1 MNNEFFVP
9 AGKKDVT
16 VYLHPGKMEIQY
28 TRSNASAAMEL
39 MSRIRQE
46 FARKAGVKMPETLDM
61 HVCLVFDEAGSSYC
75 KAWFENKEMLA
86 ILCDEASKLAS
97 SVTVVVVG
105 TGITGRELSSSND
118 AYVFRMKPWEAA
130 DLSQLLR
137 PQKDN
142 LCLAEHETIDTV
154 ANAIFA
160 HPQLG
165 ALATNGRAASF
176 LVKAVALL
184 SASYSRLSWDLQLN
198 EWTSAL
204 VTQVVGGYVSL
215 NGIQRLKSNQR
226 RRVAASVFRAVKMM
240 KQGDASLPTFS
251 ELAEDEIPVA
261 ESLLQYNLER
271 GVEEKVQIVSD
282 ATFAFTLT
290 PAIVV
295 VLYTMAGIYTALMP
309 GWKFEEELAALY
321 AVRQSMVQCM
331 ERFVAGLNDGFN
343 RQDCLDELDKSLKR
357 VRLVRLQEKLQ
368 SKSKNVI
375 VPMVDGETIMMN
387 RDMASFA
394 DVIAPNTL
402 IQAKHTKSPNT
413 TLDVNLYEELNKCGL
428 VKDHDSN
435 TRLIRGL
442 IALWQNTIDLN
453 VIGPKPTLSSQS
465 NQVERNPQYSKA
477 FPENVLSLV
486 PSKDPIQYAV
496 IEGETGTTMTLDNDG
511 TRIPLPELNGA
522 TITFILSTNA
532 KQLRLDLGPSIPKVT
547 ITEAHL
553 DDEMEINV
561 DKLENDEEAVWTAFV
576 RERLRDGVNLKFL
589 FTT

>member
-1 MNNEFFVP
+1 L
-9 AGKKDVT
+9 G
-16 VYLHPGKMEIQY
+16 
-28 TRSNASAAMEL
+28 
-39 MSRIRQE
+39 
-46 FARKAGVKMPETLDM
+46 
-61 HVCLVFDEAGSSYC
+61 
-75 KAWFENKEMLA
+75 
-86 ILCDEASKLAS
+86 
-97 SVTVVVVG
+97 
-105 TGITGRELSSSND
+105 
-118 AYVFRMKPWEAA
+118 
-130 DLSQLLR
+130 

-142 LCLAEHETIDTV
+142 LCLADHETIDTV
-154 ANAIFA
+154 ATAIFA

-357 VRLVRLQEKLQ
+357 V
-368 SKSKNVI
+368 
-375 VPMVDGETIMMN
+375 
-387 RDMASFA
+387 
-394 DVIAPNTL
+394 PNTL

-553 DDEMEINV
+553 DDEMEFNV